1 MKHTKIALIIF
12 TLGFIVFFSSCYEEE
27 PLIVPDVHVNFT
39 INLELSQYISLKV
52 EGNSY
57 KVLYEG
63 YDDNGVIIFR
73 NTQPINSPEAFLA
86 FDATCP
92 QHVSISTAIIID
104 GRVGTC
110 PHCNTTYFFEM
121 NGYPNKGYP
130 LKRYKTI
137 LNGTMLT
144 VRN

>member
-1 MKHTKIALIIF
+1 MSPTKIVFGLVLLSICFAL
-12 TLGFIVFFSSCYEEE
+12 SSCYDEE
-27 PLIVPDVHVNFT
+27 PIIVPDTHVNFT
-39 INLELSQYISLKV
+39 INLELSQYIDLKV

-57 KVLYEG
+57 KILYEG
-63 YDDNGVIIFR
+63 YNDNGVILFR
-73 NTQPINSPEAFLA
+73 NIQPINSPEAFLA

-92 QHVSISTAIIID
+92 QHFEISASINID

-130 LKRYKTI
+130 LKRYRTI